1 MKGVISWKSFGG
13 IHEGEMPAKKMWE
26 VIVELGLGFLLKEE
40 VLIIPSLI
48 SDQMGPKIMENEK
61 ELHMADVSISL
72 NYHFDH
78 NESTVD
84 IYFKLL
90 DQLAE
95 SHRGRR
101 TSSNRS

>member
-1 MKGVISWKSFGG
+1 
-13 IHEGEMPAKKMWE
+13 
-26 VIVELGLGFLLKEE
+26 
-40 VLIIPSLI
+40 
-48 SDQMGPKIMENEK
+48 MGPKIMEDEK
-61 ELHMADVSISL
+61 ELHMADNSLSL